1 MQRLVATII
10 ENQVFM
16 HTWSPCLLN
25 QTIFCAV
32 NEVLGW
38 KFCSFEESNTSC
50 LDAGSFVTSS
60 MELTFQLWAAE
71 EERVLSG
78 MSPQSV

>member
-16 HTWSPCLLN
+16 HTWSPSLLN

-38 KFCSFEESNTSC
+38 KFCSFEEGNTSC
-50 LDAGSFVTSS
+50 LDAGGFVTSS

-71 EERVLSG
+71 EERVLIG